1 MIRRVRPQASNGL
14 ALFAALLVAAIAIAP
29 ILWGLST
36 ALKPEAQIL
45 AYPPHW
51 LPHPPTLTTFQSVWT
66 DSPLPVYF
74 RNSVITTAG
83 ALVLSLLVSVHAA
96 YAFSRFRF
104 RGRSALLVGL
114 LATSMM
120 PGVAILVPLYH
131 LAVVTHLYDTYAA
144 MILVYAAWNVPILV
158 WLLRSFFDTVPREL
172 EEAALV
178 DGCGR
183 VRAFYRIVLPMSR
196 PGLLSAAVL
205 VIMYVWNDFLIA
217 FTLTID
223 DPRRTLSVG
232 LYTYVSNYGIDYGH
246 LMAATIVALVP
257 VVAVFFLLQR
267 HLISGLMSGALKG

>member
-1 MIRRVRPQASNGL
+1 MIRRARQPVIGGI
-14 ALFAALLVAAIAIAP
+14 ALLAALLVAVIAIGP

-45 AYPPHW
+45 AYPPGW
-51 LPHPPTLTTFQSVWT
+51 LPHPPTLATFRSVWN
-66 DSPLPVYF
+66 DSPMPIYF
-74 RNSVITTAG
+74 RNSIITTAG
-83 ALVLSLLVSVHAA
+83 ALALSLLVAVHAA
-96 YAFSRFRF
+96 YAFSCFRF

-114 LATSMM
+114 LATSIM

-131 LAVVTHLYDTYAA
+131 LAVVTHLYNTYAA

-158 WLLRSFFDTVPREL
+158 WLLRGFFDTVPREL

-183 VRAFYRIVLPMSR
+183 VHAFYRIVLPMAR

-223 DPRRTLSVG
+223 DPHRTLSVG
-232 LYTYVSNYGIDYGH
+232 LYTYVSSYGIDYGH
-246 LMAATIVALVP
+246 LMAATIIALVP
-257 VVAVFFLLQR
+257 VVAVFFMLQR

>member
-1 MIRRVRPQASNGL
+1 MNRRARRRTAEVL
-14 ALFAALLVAAIAIAP
+14 ALLAALLVAVIAVAP

-45 AYPPHW
+45 VYPPRW
-51 LPHPPTLTTFQSVWT
+51 LPHPPTLATFLSVWR

-74 RNSVITTAG
+74 RNSVITTTG
-83 ALVLSLLVSVHAA
+83 ALALSLLVAVHAA

-104 RGRSALLVGL
+104 RGHSALLVGL

-131 LAVVTHLYDTYAA
+131 LAVITHLYNTYVA
-144 MILVYAAWNVPILV
+144 MILVYAAWNIPILV
-158 WLLRSFFDTVPREL
+158 WLLRGFFDTVPREL

-183 VRAFYRIVLPMSR
+183 MHAFYRIVLPMSR

-246 LMAATIVALVP
+246 LMAATIIALVP
-257 VVAVFFLLQR
+257 VVAVFFMLQR

>member
-1 MIRRVRPQASNGL
+1 MIRQARQQVVGGM
-14 ALFAALLVAAIAIAP
+14 ALIAAVLVAVIAVSP
-29 ILWGLST
+29 LLWGLST

-45 AYPPHW
+45 AFPPNW
-51 LPHPPTLTTFQSVWT
+51 LPHPPTFATFRSVWS

-83 ALVLSLLVSVHAA
+83 ALALSLLVAVHAA

-131 LAVVTHLYDTYAA
+131 HAVITHLYNTYTA

-158 WLLRSFFDTVPREL
+158 WLLQGFFDTVPREL

-223 DPRRTLSVG
+223 DPHRTLSVG

-246 LMAATIVALVP
+246 LMAATIIALVP
-257 VVAVFFLLQR
+257 VVAVFFIESLP
-267 HLISGLMSGALKG
+267 